1 MNNLFFNE
9 SQFSIKKL
17 IKWSILAYFVAT
29 LSGCIEAIKID
40 QVEILAPENVGLSGE
55 VQFNNQQYSIEN
67 KTHTIPMTA
76 VDSLKIDLKLNFKNN
91 LPKEQSAPTAL
102 LTQIVKLGFKKDKGA
117 HLEYESA
124 TLESSTQNLSDF
136 VCDRG
141 IKISNVGTKL
151 IIDLKDFKSITHA
164 CQGSGLAHF
173 DPEKVGYRNINQYNF
188 LKHNFFSLDDDRRLG
203 EEFVVNYLKENRHLI
218 LEDNHPATLY
228 IKDVMNNIVAHSDRQ
243 DLKPKVFIINAKI
256 MNAFALPGGFV
267 FVFRGLMEKAPS
279 ESALTSVLAHEWAHV
294 TARHGTE
301 NMTRAIDRILLV
313 LAAKLAI
320 DVTLEVKKVKA
331 KEIISAISYGAM
343 MVGSELFL
351 MNKSR
356 DAELEADTLGTQ
368 YAYLSGFNPWGIS
381 EMFAVFKAETGRDF
395 STIEKLMSS
404 HPDHDTRITNG
415 YLLSSQFYPN
425 KELTT
430 PHRDRLAI
438 ALQDMRHLKYPS
450 TEESQKIGM
459 GFASGL
465 NQFTKN
471 KLEDI
476 AYQLYFQNK

>member
-1 MNNLFFNE
+1 MKKIFFTE
-9 SQFSIKKL
+9 PQFSIKTM
-17 IKWSILAYFVAT
+17 IKWSLLAYFVAT
-29 LSGCIEAIKID
+29 LSGCVEAVKID
-40 QVEILAPENVGLSGE
+40 QIEIKAPTDSSLTGE
-55 VQFNNQQYSIEN
+55 IQFNNLQFPIEN
-67 KTHTIPMTA
+67 NSTSLAMTA

-91 LPKEQSAPTAL
+91 LPKDHATPSAL

-117 HLEYESA
+117 FLDYQDA

-141 IKISNVGTKL
+141 IKVSTEGTKL
-151 IIDLKDFKSITHA
+151 IVDLKDFSSITHA
-164 CQGSGLAHF
+164 CQGSGLAHY
-173 DPEKVGYRNINQYNF
+173 DPQKIGYRNINQYNF
-188 LKHNFFSLDDDRRLG
+188 LKHNFFSLDDDRKLG

-218 LEDNHPATLY
+218 LDENHPSTLY
-228 IKDVMNNIVAHSDRQ
+228 IKDVMNNIVSHSDRQ
-243 DLKPKVFIINAKI
+243 DLKPKVYIINAKI

-301 NMTRAIDRILLV
+301 NMTRAIDRILLI

-320 DVTLEVKKVKA
+320 DVTLEVKQVKA
-331 KEIISAISYGAM
+331 KEIISALSYGAM

-404 HPDHDTRITNG
+404 HPDHDTRIENG
-415 YLLSSQFYPN
+415 YLLSSQFYPSRS
-425 KELTT
+425 LSA
-430 PHRDRLAI
+430 PHVDRLAE
-438 ALQDMRHLKYPS
+438 ALQDMRHLKYPTS
-450 TEESQKIGM
+450 EESQKIGM
-459 GFASGL
+459 GFASNL

-471 KLEDI
+471 KLEAI
-476 AYQLYFQNK
+476 TYNLYFKNK